1 MLSHFHVFNSTQDFH
16 NPSIHTV
23 PFHGFGYQEIILDQ
37 PW

>member
-1 MLSHFHVFNSTQDFH
+1 MSSTQDFH